1 MLSCFLD
8 VPACDKTTPNSFTNI
23 MSNQQREVSTPSGK
37 DDAAAKRRKKTKPG
51 PPSFGRHYRRAH
63 QCLRAVL
70 TCVAIYALGMVMA
83 GRTFAIP
90 LFDALQFGPHAP
102 RYSGGVSSSS
112 DDTAR
117 ENVVDYA
124 VFCFGVLGSVILGW
138 MVLLAGVVELA
149 VHDDRL
155 IRYRARSILV
165 ASVTVWFIFDTG
177 FSLAIGEWQHAMFNL
192 PFVTLLMTPLFVM
205 MRCDNNDDDNAEED
219 GQKKAL

>member
-1 MLSCFLD
+1 MFLGCSS
-8 VPACDKTTPNSFTNI
+8 VRQNTPNIFTNI

-37 DDAAAKRRKKTKPG
+37 DDAAVARRMTTTKPS
-51 PPSFGRHYRRAH
+51 PPFGRRYRRAH

-70 TCVAIYALGMVMA
+70 TCVAIYALGMVVA
-83 GRTFAIP
+83 GRAFAIP

-102 RYSGGVSSSS
+102 RYNGGDVSSS

-117 ENVVDYA
+117 EKVVDYA

-165 ASVTVWFIFDTG
+165 ASVTVWFVFDTG
-177 FSLAIGEWQHAMFNL
+177 FSLAIGEWQHAIFNL

-205 MRCDNNDDDNAEED
+205 MRCDNNDDAMDD
-219 GQKKAL
+219 GKRKAP